1 MYVRMFYVCMYR
13 ERRLRRLP
21 FPFPL
26 SILPPPPSP
35 SPSLPLFAPVT
46 KGEVPC
52 VEYFYICMY
61 CSQAFIEPRQASLVQ
76 SANGTTIADQQ
87 RK

>member
-1 MYVRMFYVCMYR
+1 MYVCIGRGDW
-13 ERRLRRLP
+13 EGSLSL
-21 FPFPL
+21 FPL
-26 SILPPPPSP
+26 VFYRPSP

>member
-1 MYVRMFYVCMYR
+1 MCVCMYR
-13 ERRLRRLP
+13 ERGLRRLP

-26 SILPPPPSP
+26 SILSP
-35 SPSLPLFAPVT
+35 LSPCLPLFAPVT
-46 KGEVPC
+46 RGEVPC

-61 CSQAFIEPRQASLVQ
+61 CSQAFIEPCQVSLVQ
-76 SANGTTIADQQ
+76 SANGLNGTTIADQQ